1 MVKATINNF
10 ESLALS
16 GKTLGNLTYSTRK
29 SVGKRSDTD
38 TAVVNINGSL
48 DTLNIEPQAGFDFG
62 MKSKTPLKLV
72 NGKLLATE
80 ARSNGRSAIVQ
91 GIQGSLL
98 PLSDP
103 ATDEFSE
110 DDYDMVFVTGKDNK
124 PVGRVRSKDAF
135 DSHDLELF
143 DTEAIL
149 KRDYRGQLQ
158 RDEDTGETT
167 ITGYSLDFTQTK
179 KGDDE
184 IGHLIRIILSKN
196 EFERL
201 RPDLKAY
208 GKYVPQGLK
217 LAFVGNETTNWTIYA
232 DTLVPLE
239 EKVTEKSAQN
249 QSKATT
255 NQTDKAKG

>member
-1 MVKATINNF
+1 
-10 ESLALS
+10 
-16 GKTLGNLTYSTRK
+16 
-29 SVGKRSDTD
+29 
-38 TAVVNINGSL
+38 
-48 DTLNIEPQAGFDFG
+48 
-62 MKSKTPLKLV
+62 SKTPLKLV

-201 RPDLKAY
+201 RPNLKAY

-239 EKVTEKSAQN
+239 EKVTETSAQN

-255 NQTDKAKG
+255 NQTEKAKG

>member
-38 TAVVNINGSL
+38 TAAVNINGTL

-62 MKSKTPLKLV
+62 MERKTPLKLV
-72 NGKLLATE
+72 NGKLVATE
-80 ARSNGRSAIVQ
+80 ARSSGRSNIVY

-103 ATDEFSE
+103 TTDEFSE
-110 DDYDMVFVTGKDNK
+110 DDYDMVFVTGKDDK

-158 RDEDTGETT
+158 RDEDTGETI
-167 ITGYSLDFTQTK
+167 ITGYSLDFIQTK

-184 IGHLIRIILSKN
+184 IGHLIRIILPKN
-196 EFERL
+196 EFDRL
-201 RPDLKAY
+201 RPNLKAY

-232 DTLVPLE
+232 DTLVPFE
-239 EKVTEKSAQN
+239 EKKNEKTTQN

-255 NQTDKAKG
+255 TQADKAKG